1 MSAAEKKFWEMP
13 ELVDRLRLDLD
24 VRSTLCLAQVHDL
37 TQKIL
42 QGSHAWNKLIRRSCL
57 FNQSTTSKEK
67 MDVVKD
73 LAAILKLMK
82 DSKANM
88 VDLLDTICK
97 SSPPDVVSSQRH
109 LGTVLIVSPTHPDH
123 REVLF
128 SDFLIL
134 EEVEGAF
141 GTTEQNVAAIFSG
154 RTLEEPILS
163 ALSSR
168 VSRQQKSLTSLDFS
182 HVLLE
187 RKESAEAFKTLMQ
200 FSRTIKVSN
209 GTINVPK
216 PIGGE
221 GWKMLAEGMKPD
233 LFLSKVT
240 VLKEDLDE
248 ASKED
253 MRMIWDAL
261 LLSGVVIVG
270 TTVRRDKVK
279 KTEGEL
285 GWTKLTEMKEMD
297 KDEWA
302 AQFLQLK
309 VVARFETQDFREFTC
324 VIKKTTKMKKLMNH
338 FILEK
343 FGVPV
348 ASLRFAFEGRRI
360 HDDET
365 PKDLEMEQDDVIDV
379 FREQPLDWE

>member
-13 ELVDRLRLDLD
+13 ELVDRLHLDLD

-42 QGSHAWNKLIRRSCL
+42 QRSHTWNKLIRRSCL

-88 VDLLDTICK
+88 VDLLDTIGK

-109 LGTVLIVSPTHPDH
+109 LGTVLIVGPTHPDH
-123 REVLF
+123 REVLL
-128 SDFLIL
+128 SDFLLL
-134 EEVEGAF
+134 EEIEGAF
-141 GTTEQNVAAIFSG
+141 GTTEQNVEAIFSG
-154 RTLEEPILS
+154 GTLEEPILS

-168 VSRQQKSLTSLDFS
+168 VSRQQKVLTSFDFS
-182 HVLLE
+182 QVVLE

-270 TTVRRDKVK
+270 TTLRRDKVK

-365 PKDLEMEQDDVIDV
+365 PKDLEIEQDDVIDV

>member
-1 MSAAEKKFWEMP
+1 
-13 ELVDRLRLDLD
+13 
-24 VRSTLCLAQVHDL
+24 
-37 TQKIL
+37 
-42 QGSHAWNKLIRRSCL
+42 
-57 FNQSTTSKEK
+57 
-67 MDVVKD
+67 
-73 LAAILKLMK
+73 
-82 DSKANM
+82 
-88 VDLLDTICK
+88 
-97 SSPPDVVSSQRH
+97 
-109 LGTVLIVSPTHPDH
+109 
-123 REVLF
+123 
-128 SDFLIL
+128 
-134 EEVEGAF
+134 
-141 GTTEQNVAAIFSG
+141 
-154 RTLEEPILS
+154 
-163 ALSSR
+163 
-168 VSRQQKSLTSLDFS
+168 
-182 HVLLE
+182 
-187 RKESAEAFKTLMQ
+187 
-200 FSRTIKVSN
+200 
-209 GTINVPK
+209 
-216 PIGGE
+216 
-221 GWKMLAEGMKPD
+221 MLAEGMKPD

-270 TTVRRDKVK
+270 TTLRRDKVK

-324 VIKKTTKMKKLMNH
+324 ALKKTTKMKKLMNH

-365 PKDLEMEQDDVIDV
+365 PKDLEIEQDDVIDV